1 MMEPRSEWPVSN
13 LPVCNFTVQEL
24 PSAIGIDFLLHMSP
38 LSCSLRA
45 ALTLPLPA
53 IEPPQVPF
61 SLVGLLFIR
70 VFTGV

>member
-1 MMEPRSEWPVSN
+1 M
-13 LPVCNFTVQEL
+13 QEL
-24 PSAIGIDFLLHMSP
+24 PSAIGIDFLLHLSP

-61 SLVGLLFIR
+61 SLVGLPLIR
-70 VFTGV
+70 VFTGA